1 MNHLTRNTELPTNLT
16 VSILLSHLQS
26 SSTDWEGRGWVLRF
40 YFPTPK
46 SPGKPERKVTGPVVG
61 SFLSFVGFFGVS
73 GLNNNS
79 RAKGKVPSSV
89 PKQEVLQK
97 IHGRGEFYI
106 EVD

>member
-1 MNHLTRNTELPTNLT
+1 MDHLTRNTELPTNLT

-26 SSTDWEGRGWVLRF
+26 SATDWEGRGWVLRF

-46 SPGKPERKVTGPVVG
+46 SPAKPERKVTGPVVG

-73 GLNNNS
+73 SLNNNS
-79 RAKGKVPSSV
+79 RAKGKVPSSL